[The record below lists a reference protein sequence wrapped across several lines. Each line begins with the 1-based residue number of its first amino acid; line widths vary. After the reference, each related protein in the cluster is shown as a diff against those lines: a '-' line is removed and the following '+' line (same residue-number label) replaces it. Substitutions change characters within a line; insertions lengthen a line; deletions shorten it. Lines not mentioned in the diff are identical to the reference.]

1 MSTTECRLKHTGS
14 ETFYGVLSLLS
25 FATEIRQVCHT
36 REDISRDI
44 RRSNRNSIYYGI
56 KLLQWVY

>member
-25 FATEIRQVCHT
+25 FVTEIRQVCHT

-44 RRSNRNSIYYGI
+44 RRSNRNSIYYGF